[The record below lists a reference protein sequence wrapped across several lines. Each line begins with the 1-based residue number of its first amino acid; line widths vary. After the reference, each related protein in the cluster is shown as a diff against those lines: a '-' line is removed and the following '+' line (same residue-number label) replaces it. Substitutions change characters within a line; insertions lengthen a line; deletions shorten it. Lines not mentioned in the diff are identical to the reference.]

1 MEQSTGHQHLSIRSE
16 DGRNVAA
23 WFTPT
28 ARHDGPR
35 RIMVLVPGFG
45 RRMHH
50 DSAFARYLY
59 SNGFDVLRYDSLD
72 HPGMSDGNI
81 YDFTMSAG
89 LASLRAALGWAARQF
104 PGAPIGVLATSLGA
118 PIALRAAVDF
128 APLRYLITVSG
139 VVHLQKTLAYVCGTD
154 YAAVPIEQ
162 VPPSVKIEG
171 REVDAHRFYL
181 DSHAAR
187 WLDQPL
193 MEATLHGLDIPVVSF
208 IGEQDQW
215 VEAADLAAVMRAD
228 AAGPRSVTT
237 LSGTGHDI
245 GRHAAMARV
254 LLNRVVQQCLSLSGL
269 EGQALCEPS
278 FASLMESAL
287 DERRLQRRQREPAAV
302 S

>member
-1 MEQSTGHQHLSIRSE
+1 MEQPMGHQQLNIRSE

-23 WFTPT
+23 WFTSA
-28 ARHDGPR
+28 ARQGGPR
-35 RIMVLVPGFG
+35 RIVVLVPGFG

-50 DSAFARYLY
+50 DSAFAQYLIA
-59 SNGFDVLRYDSLD
+59 NGFDVLRYDSLD

-89 LASLRAALGWAARQF
+89 LASLRAVLGWAAREF
-104 PGAPIGVLATSLGA
+104 PHAPVGVLATSLGA
-118 PIALRAAVDF
+118 PIAMRAATDF
-128 APLRYLITVSG
+128 TPLRYLITVSG
-139 VVHLQKTLAYVCGTD
+139 VVHLQKTLAHVCGTD

-181 DSHAAR
+181 DSHAGR
-187 WLDQPL
+187 WLDQSFV
-193 MEATLHGLDIPVVSF
+193 EATLHGLSIPVVTF

-215 VEAADLAAVMRAD
+215 VDAADLTAVMRAD
-228 AAGPRSVTT
+228 AAGARSVIT
-237 LSGTGHDI
+237 LSGSGHDI

-254 LLNRVVQQCLSLSGL
+254 LLNRVVRQCLAMSGR
-269 EGQALCEPS
+269 EGQEVHEPS
-278 FASLMESAL
+278 CASLMESAL
-287 DERRLQRRQREPAAV
+287 DERRQQRRQREPAAV